1 MFDVFSY
8 LMGKKKGNEEGTQNV
23 VITGSVIA
31 TDDGQGNIEI
41 KEAE

>member
-8 LMGKKKGNEEGTQNV
+8 LMGKKKGEEEGTQNV
-23 VITGSVIA
+23 VITGSVTA
-31 TDDGQGNIEI
+31 TDDGDGNIEI